1 MKKRTIV
8 SLVAL
13 GLASLSLSAC
23 GLVGNNQ
30 KETVETQI
38 DEDRD
43 GSIELVVTSEPNGWT
58 VDTSEGPQSLDTV
71 GRNIADEAL
80 ENTGTP
86 LRDVDLGVYLI
97 EGVSS
102 TDESS
107 TYVIED
113 LENKLLVSETKALD
127 GYNIEMVTG
136 GITNSDGK
144 VYFDNLPP
152 GVYYISQSDGETD
165 EMYPFI
171 VSIPTYNED
180 AGVWSYDLFIKR

>member
-86 LRDVDLGVYLI
+86 LRGVDLGVYLI
-97 EGVSS
+97 EGISS

-136 GITNSDGK
+136 GITDSDGT
-144 VYFDNLPP
+144 VYFDNLSP

>member
-86 LRDVDLGVYLI
+86 LRGVDLGVYLI
-97 EGVSS
+97 EGISS

-136 GITNSDGK
+136 GITNSDGT
-144 VYFDNLPP
+144 VYFDNLSP